1 MHSWTGPLW
10 FYDKRKKAMR
20 VRSVGE
26 REGGL
31 GWLNLGINVNLNIHL
46 SIKMNVVPTNYC
58 EKPVPGLSWRKR
70 LLEVPNVVRK
80 AYWKFH
86 DLWWRHVSCIPQLD
100 GGVIGCRGNQ
110 RMAAFSVSDTTGPDF
125 CWVTRQFLPFWTFI
139 VWRRHTKHLQ
149 GKKNTLH
156 LAVFYYCCF
165 NHQWL
170 DPYSTK

>member
-1 MHSWTGPLW
+1 
-10 FYDKRKKAMR
+10 MR

-100 GGVIGCRGNQ
+100 GAVIGCRGNQ

-139 VWRRHTKHLQ
+139 VWWRHTKHLQ
-149 GKKNTLH
+149 GKKIHFTLQFSITVALTTSGSIH
-156 LAVFYYCCF
+156 IALSRNCIEEEKKRA
-165 NHQWL
+165 L
-170 DPYSTK
+170 